1 MVYISLIVKV
11 KNCIY
16 TSFHCGSQFALIT
29 KLRPETS
36 FTRNEIILL
45 LVCFFVLF
53 CFVFFHKFHTSN
65 TPPKK
70 DNIYHQERVVEIQ
83 FRQLIILGN

>member
-36 FTRNEIILL
+36 FIRNEIILL
-45 LVCFFVLF
+45 LVCFF
-53 CFVFFHKFHTSN
+53 FFSHKFHTCN

>member
-36 FTRNEIILL
+36 FIRNEIILL
-45 LVCFFVLF
+45 LVCFF
-53 CFVFFHKFHTSN
+53 FFHKFHTSN